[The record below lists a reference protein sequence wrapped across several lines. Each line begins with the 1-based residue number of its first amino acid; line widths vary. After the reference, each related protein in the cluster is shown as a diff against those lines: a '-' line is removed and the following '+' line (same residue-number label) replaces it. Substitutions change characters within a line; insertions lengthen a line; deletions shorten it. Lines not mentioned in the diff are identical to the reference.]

1 MPGVGQ
7 VPAAEVELFYAGR
20 NTRTV
25 GVFDSGAMHTAFSV
39 EWAELLGIDNVREG
53 QAVPIT
59 TQAGPTE
66 IFLFQMEMAI
76 IVGAHRNRFAG
87 QIGFF
92 AARRPR
98 NILGRILIF
107 SHYQIGFRESRQEIY
122 LRAEN

>member
-1 MPGVGQ
+1 MSRLSRNPTLSWFSVVAVDYPISSPYRSMPGVGQ

-76 IVGAHRNRFAG
+76 IVGAH
-87 QIGFF
+87 
-92 AARRPR
+92 
-98 NILGRILIF
+98 
-107 SHYQIGFRESRQEIY
+107 
-122 LRAEN
+122 